1 MKRIAIRALLLL
13 MLTGSGEA
21 ADKVRLSISAVDIS
35 FLTSGVASKRGFFRD
50 EGLDVEIIRMNAN
63 VSVTALSTGD
73 IDYTMIFAS
82 VVRGALRGMPMRVV
96 ASFMDSSTHL
106 LIARPEYKSLKDLKG
121 KTLAVSTFGATSD
134 VAARMMFKQGGLDP
148 ERELKIIPLGGER
161 ARYIALREG
170 IVDVAVLSPPTDS
183 EASRLGFNVLSR
195 FFEHF
200 KLPFTGLGVNTK
212 KLKEKPDEV
221 KRMIKAAL
229 RANRFVRQNR
239 EGTIQTMMDWIRVD
253 RESAAATY
261 DGTWRIFSEDGSIP
275 ENGLKLV
282 IDQGR
287 EAMKIERP
295 VANSEV
301 ADLSILRDVQKELG
315 SKLLGR
321 FPSFSPAIKALE
333 VSRSTTSSQGPS
345 TPTRIGR
352 TAISWRCRQSARRST
367 AIARPKKLRGQA
379 FFLASSDA
387 AFISRVT
394 LDVGGSMNA

>member
-1 MKRIAIRALLLL
+1 MRGESVMKRIAIRVLLLL

-21 ADKVRLSISAVDIS
+21 ADKARLSISAVDIS
-35 FLTSGVASKRGFFRD
+35 FLTGGVASKRGFFRD
-50 EGLDVEIIRMNAN
+50 EGLDVETIRMNAN
-63 VSVTALSTGD
+63 VSVTALNTGD

-161 ARYIALREG
+161 ARYTALREG

-301 ADLSILRDVQKELG
+301 ADLSILRDVQKEIG
-315 SKLLGR
+315 
-321 FPSFSPAIKALE
+321 IKA
-333 VSRSTTSSQGPS
+333 
-345 TPTRIGR
+345 
-352 TAISWRCRQSARRST
+352 RQ
-367 AIARPKKLRGQA
+367 
-379 FFLASSDA
+379 
-387 AFISRVT
+387 
-394 LDVGGSMNA
+394 

>member
-1 MKRIAIRALLLL
+1 MKRVALIVVLL
-13 MLTGSGEA
+13 MWADTSVA

-35 FLTSGVASKRGFFRD
+35 FLTAGLASKRGFFRD

-63 VSVTALSTGD
+63 VSITALSTGD

-82 VVRGALRGMPMRVV
+82 VVRGALRGMPMKVV
-96 ASFMDSSTHL
+96 SSYMDSSTHL

-134 VAARMMFKQGGLDP
+134 VAARMMFKQGGVDP
-148 ERELKIIPLGGER
+148 ERELKIIPLGAER
-161 ARYIALREG
+161 SRYTALREG
-170 IVDVAVLSPPTDS
+170 IVDVAVLSPPADS
-183 EASRLGFNVLSR
+183 EAIRLGFNVLSR

-239 EGTIQTMMDWIRVD
+239 EGTIQTLMDWVHVD

-261 DGTWRIFSEDGSIP
+261 DSTWRIFSEDGNIAES
-275 ENGLKLV
+275 GLRLV

-287 EAMKIERP
+287 QAMKIDRP
-295 VANSEV
+295 VAIEEV
-301 ADLSILRDVQKELG
+301 ADFAPLREAQKELG
-315 SKLLGR
+315 IKGR
-321 FPSFSPAIKALE
+321 
-333 VSRSTTSSQGPS
+333 
-345 TPTRIGR
+345 
-352 TAISWRCRQSARRST
+352 
-367 AIARPKKLRGQA
+367 
-379 FFLASSDA
+379 
-387 AFISRVT
+387 
-394 LDVGGSMNA
+394 

>member
-1 MKRIAIRALLLL
+1 MKRVALIVALL
-13 MLTGSGEA
+13 MWADTSAA

-35 FLTSGVASKRGFFRD
+35 FLTAGLASKRGFFRD

-63 VSVTALSTGD
+63 VSITALSTGD

-82 VVRGALRGMPMRVV
+82 VVRGALRGMPMKVV
-96 ASFMDSSTHL
+96 SSYMDSSTHL

-134 VAARMMFKQGGLDP
+134 VAARMMFKQGGVDP
-148 ERELKIIPLGGER
+148 ERELKIIPLGAER
-161 ARYIALREG
+161 SRYTALREG
-170 IVDVAVLSPPTDS
+170 IVDVAVLSPPADS
-183 EASRLGFNVLSR
+183 EATRLGFNVLSR

-239 EGTIQTMMDWIRVD
+239 EGTIQTLMDWVHVD

-261 DGTWRIFSEDGSIP
+261 DSTWRIFSEDGNIAES
-275 ENGLKLV
+275 GLRSV

-287 EAMKIERP
+287 QAMKIDRP
-295 VANSEV
+295 VAIEEV
-301 ADLSILRDVQKELG
+301 ADFAPLREAQKELG
-315 SKLLGR
+315 IKGR
-321 FPSFSPAIKALE
+321 
-333 VSRSTTSSQGPS
+333 
-345 TPTRIGR
+345 
-352 TAISWRCRQSARRST
+352 
-367 AIARPKKLRGQA
+367 
-379 FFLASSDA
+379 
-387 AFISRVT
+387 
-394 LDVGGSMNA
+394 